1 MASPRLL
8 SALLLTAIGLS
19 AVHARAEEPIKDLS
33 VEKSQPVLWTDP
45 GSIRSRNLFYGPG
58 GREGEPSTPV
68 RFLDEDSGGTSPKF
82 NVRDRDGKKWK
93 VKLGEEAQPET
104 GIDSPPLGDGF

>member
-19 AVHARAEEPIKDLS
+19 AIQARAEEPIKDLS
-33 VEKSQPVLWTDP
+33 VEKSHPFSGP
-45 GSIRSRNLFYGPG
+45 IGSIRSRNLFYGPG

-68 RFLDEDSGGTSPKF
+68 RFLDEDSGGTSPKL
-82 NVRDRDGKKWK
+82 NVRDRGGKKWK
-93 VKLGEEAQPET
+93 VKLGRGAT
-104 GIDSPPLGDGF
+104 GNRIDSPPLGDGF